1 MAVITAF
8 VILSTLAV
16 MFMRQVAEVTSVGEQ
31 LPLPSEQCDSPS
43 MSDSS
48 DLPAPSPSL
57 SVPSFLV
64 SDSISIS
71 PTGYCS
77 EVASVSS
84 NTSDLSITPDFNR
97 FLHASSD
104 NTLGNYCSDSS
115 FYCSQDPSPRPAL
128 PEISNILDTSE
139 DF

>member
-1 MAVITAF
+1 MAVITAV
-8 VILSTLAV
+8 VILLTLAV
-16 MFMRQVAEVTSVGEQ
+16 MFMRQVAEVTSVVEQ
-31 LPLPSEQCDSPS
+31 PSEQCDSPS

-57 SVPSFLV
+57 SMPSFLV

-71 PTGYCS
+71 PTSYCS

-104 NTLGNYCSDSS
+104 NTLGNYCYDSS

-128 PEISNILDTSE
+128 AEISSILDSSE